1 MCQPAMN
8 TEYLLMTQNST
19 LSSLCQPQ
27 SLLDCVHTVMMA
39 VWGMNCTWCWSDT
52 VHSAATTSTE
62 CKPVFRQIDCPNN
75 ASVFQSGRLW
85 GHLGLCF
92 VLFDAARCFVTPVL
106 VDRPNR
112 YCRDKLCFAVAT
124 TWLQLCCLLLL
135 FVLLSYLAA
144 LLMTILV
151 KHAYGTKEPS

>member
-1 MCQPAMN
+1 MYFM
-8 TEYLLMTQNST
+8 LLKWRIVRSCSNISRSCRELAAKQ
-19 LSSLCQPQ
+19 SSL
-27 SLLDCVHTVMMA
+27 A
-39 VWGMNCTWCWSDT
+39 
-52 VHSAATTSTE
+52 
-62 CKPVFRQIDCPNN
+62 
-75 ASVFQSGRLW
+75 
-85 GHLGLCF
+85 
-92 VLFDAARCFVTPVL
+92 VTPVL
-106 VDRPNR
+106 ADRPNR